1 MNVVLPKELAYSPS
15 LPSLPECLS
24 QEVVLA
30 PVNGGSFGP
39 SSLIQFDLV
48 SRGFID
54 PSSLYIRYK
63 VALTNT
69 ATDTS
74 SLRGTPVYSF
84 FNKLE
89 TIFGSSIV
97 ESINN
102 YNQVCNMMTNLQMDV
117 GMKYGQQNAYGYSI
131 GTSSA
136 PSLEQLDGRACK
148 TSEVFTMAAPLP
160 CILSSAEKLVPAGLM
175 PNIRVQLT
183 TATIAEIFVPFA
195 GTNAVPTAYS
205 ITNCELCYTMIDFNG
220 DVNELVKGMGDQFY
234 IKSQSFKNMGASLAS
249 GVSGSVDLV
258 YNMRLASIK
267 SLFANFCGQTATR
280 CVNGNFDSIDP
291 TSGGTYSGANSTNG
305 GEMVYTIA
313 GTNYPSRPISTLSNK
328 AAFLMELKKAVGAL
342 HSDNYNTSINQVEF
356 GHTDISVG
364 TTATDLYASGKFI
377 FGINLEKLQ
386 SNGALLT
393 GISTNSS
400 PISLRISCNTA
411 TTQQYNVYLIALYDT
426 LIVVQPELR
435 QASVRE

>member
-15 LPSLPECLS
+15 LPALPECIS
-24 QEVVLA
+24 QDVVLA

-48 SRGFID
+48 ARGFID

-63 VALTNT
+63 STLTQTT
-69 ATDTS
+69 AGDVSTI
-74 SLRGTPVYSF
+74 RGTPVYSF

-117 GMKYGQQNAYGYSI
+117 AMKYGSQANLGYGN
-131 GTSSA
+131 GLTV
-136 PSLEQLDGRACK
+136 PNLEGLDGRTCA
-148 TSEVFTMAAPLP
+148 TSDVISLSAPLP
-160 CILSSAEKLVPAGLM
+160 CILSSAQKLVPAGLM

-183 TATIAEIFVPFA
+183 TENIAAMFTTSQPPSNYA
-195 GTNAVPTAYS
+195 LTNV
-205 ITNCELCYTMIDFNG
+205 ELCYTMIDFHG
-220 DVNELVKGMGDQFY
+220 EVNDLVRGMGEQFY

-249 GVSGSVDLV
+249 GGTGSTDLI

-267 SLFANFCGQTATR
+267 SLFANFSGQTTTK
-280 CVNGNFDSIDP
+280 CLNGIFDSVDP
-291 TSGGTYSGANSTNG
+291 TSGSGD
-305 GEMVYTIA
+305 MVFNIA
-313 GTNYPSRPISTLSNK
+313 GTNYPTRAVSTLNNK
-328 AAFLMELKKAVGAL
+328 SAFLMELKKAVGAL
-342 HSDNYNTSINQVEF
+342 HSDSYNTSINTVEF
-356 GHTDISVG
+356 LSVDA
-364 TTATDLYASGKFI
+364 TVTSATAPGKFI
-377 FGINLEKLQ
+377 FGVNCEKL
-386 SNGALLT
+386 SVNSALLT
-393 GISTNSS
+393 GCSTNSS
-400 PISLRISCNTA
+400 PISLRISTSSA
-411 TTQQYNVYLIALYDT
+411 PTQSYSVNLIAMYDA

>member
-15 LPSLPECLS
+15 LPALPECLS

-48 SRGFID
+48 ARGFID

-63 VALTNT
+63 VALTNA

-117 GMKYGQQNAYGYSI
+117 AQKYGQQSAYGYSI
-131 GTSSA
+131 GTSNA
-136 PSLEQLDGRACK
+136 PSLEELDGRACK
-148 TSEVFTMAAPLP
+148 TAEVFSLSAPLP
-160 CILSSAEKLVPAGLM
+160 CILSSAEKLIPAGLM

-183 TATIAEIFVPFA
+183 TASIAEIFTPFA
-195 GTNAVPTAYS
+195 GTNAAPTAYS

-267 SLFANFCGQTATR
+267 SLFANFCGQTVTR
-280 CVNGNFDSIDP
+280 CSNGNFDSIDP
-291 TSGGTYSGANSTNG
+291 TSSN

-313 GTNYPSRPISTLSNK
+313 GTNYPSRPVSTLNNK
-328 AAFLMELKKAVGAL
+328 ASFLMELKKAVGAL

-356 GHTDISVG
+356 GHTDTSVG
-364 TTATDLYASGKFI
+364 TTATTLYTCGKFI
-377 FGINLEKLQ
+377 FSCNTEKLST
-386 SNGALLT
+386 SNTILS
-393 GISTNSS
+393 GISTQSS

-411 TTQQYNVYLIALYDT
+411 TAQSYNVYLIALYDA